1 MANQACDLCSSAS
14 CTLNKKQ
21 AWNAVNR
28 LGPCY
33 YFYFYEE
40 PWSFNCAHRSMW
52 WPVWMNFDFMFN
64 ILQSLV
70 SSSYDLTAA
79 SDKTNKTFYLAPS
92 SQVKPPSSWET
103 CVLLQKTC
111 LIGLIHIVFSL
122 INTRFLWRSTQILG
136 SLNPF
141 RVSPL
146 CSSLNHPPSFLH
158 ILFPTLR
165 LSSSPSSSHA
175 IASTPFISLW
185 PPLPPIFLIVIPNYH
200 TLSAWHTIMCHITS
214 CIWIKHTA
222 FKHYHP
228 PISPPKANLFSMCN
242 GGFYT
247 NLLWKELCIQLHR
260 HLSLWRSSVQSAQ
273 SFICTGCEDARRDN
287 VRLLWDETRT
297 VIGYHL
303 DWLVNWDISELREV
317 VPVVER

>member
-1 MANQACDLCSSAS
+1 
-14 CTLNKKQ
+14 
-21 AWNAVNR
+21 
-28 LGPCY
+28 
-33 YFYFYEE
+33 
-40 PWSFNCAHRSMW
+40 
-52 WPVWMNFDFMFN
+52 MFN

-70 SSSYDLTAA
+70 SSSCDLIAA
-79 SDKTNKTFYLAPS
+79 SDKTNKTFYLAPP

-146 CSSLNHPPSFLH
+146 CSSLNHPPSFSH

-165 LSSSPSSSHA
+165 LSSSPSSSHS

-214 CIWIKHTA
+214 CIWIKHTD

-228 PISPPKANLFSMCN
+228 PISPPKANLFSLCVMEDFTLIFSERSYAYN
-242 GGFYT
+242 YT
-247 NLLWKELCIQLHR
+247 DICPCGAILSSQLR
-260 HLSLWRSSVQSAQ
+260 ALFAQGVKMPGETTWNSYEMRQGQS
-273 SFICTGCEDARRDN
+273 
-287 VRLLWDETRT
+287 
-297 VIGYHL
+297 
-303 DWLVNWDISELREV
+303 
-317 VPVVER
+317 